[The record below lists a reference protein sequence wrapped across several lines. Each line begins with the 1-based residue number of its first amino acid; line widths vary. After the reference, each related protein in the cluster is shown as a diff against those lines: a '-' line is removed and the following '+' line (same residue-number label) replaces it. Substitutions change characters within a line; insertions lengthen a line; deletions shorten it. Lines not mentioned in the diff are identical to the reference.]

1 MPFRHLA
8 LQSPC
13 RSIPFRTMRFLCCSL
28 PCSSAAL
35 PIVRCLAAA
44 DHLPAPRCH
53 CLAIPRRFLA
63 SLRSAHASLCTLSFS
78 VAGRCYALAHAALL
92 MAMPMRF
99 LSRQCPC
106 YTVPRFA
113 LAHLFC
119 ALPSLSDAYHCLRCS
134 ARCFALANPGQSLP
148 LPGYESVTIVI
159 LKNTEVKS
167 KWIRKR
173 KFGVLHKRRGFVL
186 CVSHKRAGSGA

>member
-13 RSIPFRTMRFLCCSL
+13 RPCRSKQFRRIAFRSMPCRSRSSPSPAMPL
-28 PCSSAAL
+28 PHTAL
-35 PIVRCLAAA
+35 LNFA
-44 DHLPAPRCH
+44 
-53 CLAIPRRFLA
+53 
-63 SLRSAHASLCTLSFS
+63 
-78 VAGRCYALAHAALL
+78 VAGRCYALAHDALL

-106 YTVPRFA
+106 STVPRFA
-113 LAHLFC
+113 IAT
-119 ALPSLSDAYHCLRCS
+119 PRQ
-134 ARCFALANPGQSLP
+134 PLP
-148 LPGYESVTIVI
+148 LLGYESVTIVTP
-159 LKNTEVKS
+159 KNTEVKS

-186 CVSHKRAGSGA
+186 CVSHKWAGSGAVLCCPSGNATTMRSAAR